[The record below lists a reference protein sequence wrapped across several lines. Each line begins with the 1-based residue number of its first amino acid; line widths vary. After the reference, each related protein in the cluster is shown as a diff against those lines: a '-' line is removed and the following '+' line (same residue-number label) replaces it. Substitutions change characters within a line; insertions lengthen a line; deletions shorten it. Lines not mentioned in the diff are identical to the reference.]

1 MKQIFTLLVL
11 AVLNTFSLNAQISEA
26 FENYSSTS
34 NLTNN
39 CWSFLDVDLSTT
51 TGITGSKSLKM
62 ISINGDKYTQVLTP
76 YINIVANTSMTFNVS
91 LSVNLA
97 GQAWRT
103 VTVRLLALDGT
114 YSSVLT
120 TLNLDRTSGGGS
132 VHAVTVPFTTAGVFR
147 VSIETN
153 ASTENNTF
161 ILLDDMVYASTYNY
175 TPGYAC
181 GSYPSNVVV
190 PIKLISF
197 NGSLVNNKANLQ
209 WSVADNETGA
219 YFEVQKSND
228 GKLFNTAAVIF
239 VSSKNGVDNYSFTD
253 PKDLG
258 NGAYYKIKILNNNG
272 STSQSRIV
280 FLKSQTTNA
289 TNRLVVLQNPVASTL
304 MFTYTSAASGKATV
318 NIYNVAGANML
329 TTVAYVPTGTNT
341 VSLNLD
347 GRFTSGTYLL
357 EVINGAER
365 SVSKLIKK

>member
-11 AVLNTFSLNAQISEA
+11 AVLNTFSLNAQINEP

-39 CWSFLDVDLSTT
+39 CWSFLDVELSTT

-103 VTVRLLALDGT
+103 VTVRLLGLDGT
-114 YSSVLT
+114 YTSVLA
-120 TLNLDRTSGGGS
+120 TLNLDRNSGGGS

-147 VSIETN
+147 VSIETT

-161 ILLDDMVYASTYNY
+161 ILLDDMVYGSSYNY

-181 GSYPSNVVV
+181 DSYPSNSIV

-197 NGSLVNNKANLQ
+197 NGSLLNNKASLL

-228 GKLFNTAAVIF
+228 GKLFNTAALIF
-239 VSSKNGVDNYSFTD
+239 VSSKNGIDHYSFTD
-253 PKDLG
+253 PKDFG
-258 NGAYYKIKILNNNG
+258 TGSYYRIKIVNNNG
-272 STSQSRIV
+272 STFQSRIV

-289 TNRLVVLQNPVASTL
+289 TNSLVVLQNPVASTL
-304 MFTYTSAASGKATV
+304 MFTYTSAATGNARV
-318 NIYNVAGANML
+318 NIYNVAGAKML
-329 TTVAYVPTGTNT
+329 TTVAHFQPGTNT
-341 VSLNLD
+341 GTVNLD

-357 EVINGAER
+357 EVINGSER